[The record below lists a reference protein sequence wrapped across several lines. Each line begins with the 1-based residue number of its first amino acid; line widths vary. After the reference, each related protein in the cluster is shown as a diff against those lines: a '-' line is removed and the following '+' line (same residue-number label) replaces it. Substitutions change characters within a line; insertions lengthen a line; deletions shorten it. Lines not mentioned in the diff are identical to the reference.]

1 MILGYE
7 QPVDIPMMSMYD
19 KDMMKMYL
27 GALQKDYEQGVADV
41 KEFQKSIGDFYSP
54 IAADMDTWNNL
65 TNVPMQQLLRNPD
78 LIRSVE
84 GRALIQNFINSRP
97 YGEMAKLRQSAEAAQ
112 QYVKNRDE
120 LKRQGLYSEAMDRWE
135 NPISVNDWNT
145 AQNGAWTAT
154 SPSVFKTYD
163 QMLKPIVDQLNA
175 SLHFLKNKDRYT
187 QVWGV
192 SDDRI
197 QDSIN
202 ANYEDLMAQPSMQY
216 LASTVGNDPEAFKQV
231 LFDRIKSKT
240 REEEKTDE
248 GRYKADTMA
257 IERQKLALDR
267 QKVANATANADKDKT
282 KPTDSYRYSVWSSA
296 MRNRGIEDPEVY
308 INAKKAR
315 ALDYIKNMK
324 VYSTSLGKTVPFSQL
339 SNKEKEIVLN
349 GNGVV
354 SKKYQSALNK
364 FDKEMQ
370 SDAFYRWRKNGGYAS
385 NASLALAQSDDSSAF
400 AAQYDDAMKI
410 KDGGNLIGYWA
421 PIKSVFHTITEVTGR
436 TGHWSNIKGHYSE
449 NDDIRNRIVSFTPI
463 TSDRNMIVQY
473 ENSTH
478 SYHAYRLVRVTLDD
492 DSKQNM
498 WMETFDPTDFTSRPA
513 KDHDS
518 KALHAVNQGVSPIGS
533 ALTGQIYTEE

>member
-27 GALQKDYEQGVADV
+27 GALQRDYEQGISDV

-54 IAADMDTWNNL
+54 IDADMNAWNNL
-65 TNVPMQQLLRNPD
+65 TTVPMQQLLRNPD

-84 GRALIQNFINSRP
+84 GRALIQNFINTRP

-120 LKRQGLYSEAMDRWE
+120 LKRQGLYSEAMDKWE
-135 NPISVNDWNT
+135 NPISVNDWDT
-145 AQNGAWTAT
+145 MKNGAWTTT

-175 SLHFLKNKDRYT
+175 APHFLKNKDKYT

-231 LFDRIKSKT
+231 LFDRIKSKM
-240 REEEKTDE
+240 REEEKIDE
-248 GRYKADTMA
+248 GRYKADTMS
-257 IERQKLALDR
+257 IERQRLALAR
-267 QKVANATANADKDKT
+267 QKSANTTSSDKIKT
-282 KPTDSYRYSVWSSA
+282 TDSYRFGVWRNA
-296 MRNRGIEDPEVY
+296 MAIRGIDDPTGQTYV
-308 INAKKAR
+308 NAKIAR
-315 ALDYIKNMK
+315 ALDYVKNMK
-324 VYSTSLGKTVPFSQL
+324 VYSKRIGKSVPFSQL
-339 SNKEKEIVLN
+339 SNSEKQIVLR
-349 GNGVV
+349 GNGPV

-364 FDKEMQ
+364 FDEEMQ
-370 SDAFYRWRKNGGYAS
+370 SDSFYRWRKNGGYAS
-385 NASLALAQSDDSSAF
+385 NASLSLAQADDSSAF
-400 AAQYDDAMKI
+400 VSQYDDAMKI
-410 KDGGNLIGYWA
+410 RDNGNLIGYGA
-421 PIKSVFHTITEVTGR
+421 PIKQAFHTITEVTGR
-436 TGHWSNIKGHYSE
+436 TGQWSNIKGHYSE
-449 NDDIRNRIVSFTPI
+449 NDNIRNRIISFTPI
-463 TSDRNMIVQY
+463 TSNRNMIVQY
-473 ENSTH
+473 EKSTH

-492 DSKQNM
+492 NTKQNM
-498 WMETFDPTDFTSRPA
+498 WMETFNPTDWESKAA

-533 ALTGQIYTEE
+533 ALTGQFYTE

>member
-27 GALQKDYEQGVADV
+27 GALQRDYEQGISDV

-54 IAADMDTWNNL
+54 IDADMNTWNNL
-65 TNVPMQQLLRNPD
+65 TTVPMQQLLRNPD

-84 GRALIQNFINSRP
+84 GRALIQNFINTRP

-120 LKRQGLYSEAMDRWE
+120 LKRQGLYSEAMDKWE
-135 NPISVNDWNT
+135 NPVSVNDWDT
-145 AQNGAWTAT
+145 MKNGAWTTT

-175 SLHFLKNKDRYT
+175 TPHFLKNKDKYT

-231 LFDRIKSKT
+231 LFDRIKSKM
-240 REEEKTDE
+240 REEEKIDE
-248 GRYKADTMA
+248 GRYKADTMS
-257 IERQKLALDR
+257 IERQRLALAR
-267 QKVANATANADKDKT
+267 QKAVNTASSDKT
-282 KPTDSYRYSVWSSA
+282 KTTDSYRFGVWRSA
-296 MRNRGIEDPEVY
+296 MAIRGINDPTGQTYV
-308 INAKKAR
+308 NAKIAR
-315 ALDYIKNMK
+315 ALDYVKNMK
-324 VYSTSLGKTVPFSQL
+324 VYSKSVGKSIPFSQL
-339 SNKEKEIVLN
+339 SNSEKQIVLR
-349 GNGVV
+349 GNGPV

-364 FDKEMQ
+364 FDEEMQ

-385 NASLALAQSDDSSAF
+385 NASLSLAQADDSSAF
-400 AAQYDDAMKI
+400 VSQYDDAMKI
-410 KDGGNLIGYWA
+410 RDNGNLIGYGA
-421 PIKSVFHTITEVTGR
+421 PIKQQFHTITEVTGR
-436 TGHWSNIKGHYSE
+436 TGQWSNIKGHYSE
-449 NDDIRNRIVSFTPI
+449 NDNIRNRIISFTPI
-463 TSDRNMIVQY
+463 TSNRNMIVQY
-473 ENSTH
+473 EKSTH

-492 DSKQNM
+492 NTKQNM
-498 WMETFDPTDFTSRPA
+498 WMETFNPTDWESKAAR
-513 KDHDS
+513 DHDS

-533 ALTGQIYTEE
+533 ALTGQFYTE